1 MQDRI
6 SFLDSCDPLEVK
18 WVDEENIP
26 FFGWVDSPVKIEQDK
41 KMEEINVSFPVKTL
55 KLNDTNLSFNTPK
68 YLVQNRKDIESIVSL
83 LQTLFR

>member
-1 MQDRI
+1 M
-6 SFLDSCDPLEVK
+6 
-18 WVDEENIP
+18 
-26 FFGWVDSPVKIEQDK
+26 DSPVKIEQDK
-41 KMEEINVSFPVKTL
+41 KMEEINVSFPVITL